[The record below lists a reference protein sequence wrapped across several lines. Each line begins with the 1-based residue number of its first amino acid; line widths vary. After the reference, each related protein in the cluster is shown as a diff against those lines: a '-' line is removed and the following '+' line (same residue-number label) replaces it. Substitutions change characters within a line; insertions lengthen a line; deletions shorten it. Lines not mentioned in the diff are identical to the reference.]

1 MLDIITFKNYKV
13 LQSLLSLCISLGVL
27 FTLIS
32 TTSTI
37 TLPMY
42 TQSTLVYTTSAIS
55 STMYTQSTLVYS
67 TVISTSSTTDTS
79 CATLCTAGILSK
91 FNTYKI

>member
-1 MLDIITFKNYKV
+1 MFDIIVYQITKSIIRSYIHLYQFVFY
-13 LQSLLSLCISLGVL
+13 LDVL

-32 TTSTI
+32 ATYTTSTI
-37 TLPMY
+37 T
-42 TQSTLVYTTSAIS
+42 

-79 CATLCTAGILSK
+79 CETLCIAGMLSK
-91 FNTYKI
+91 FYAYNMFN